1 MYLIDYNVSI
11 KWNTDIYCALYVIK
25 NTEEKYDMIWYMK
38 IELKA
43 KLPYNLNCSIIY

>member
-1 MYLIDYNVSI
+1 M
-11 KWNTDIYCALYVIK
+11 KHIYCALYVIK

-43 KLPYNLNCSIIY
+43 KLPYNLNCILFINVSSSYY